1 MKQYMRKYLPA
12 FFSILL
18 AINVFIYNSL
28 TVYAFP
34 KRLLDGTWID
44 IPWSEAGEEI
54 YQTIMY
60 GLSQI
65 GVLVTGAD
73 FEQWLKN
80 SNTYKDLFD
89 ENGRLAKNLSID
101 TETGTVIYNKEI
113 MIVLKEAANE
123 YAKQEQTKEEN
134 GGFYLLPTTK
144 IDDVSTSDFQN
155 SYQYRTFRNIVTEK
169 GVLPVMTNYRGL
181 GMRFIDPF
189 SDPDHPILLVGNV
202 ANLNSLKEHPYL
214 PVSCTFYCADEWTN
228 HSFTTM
234 TFHNNQVIYT
244 SVEEGEEL
252 NSDISTHNK
261 VSSANVNYDIEN
273 YGVSPSWSWVIYS
286 TTGER
291 VRVFVSQYAAQ
302 NYSVGN
308 RKIYF
313 TENYYNYVP
322 EDLTVSIDDLQKSVD
337 DLQKIIDE
345 LLKKINDQTSEK
357 EIEELLRLIL
367 EELRKNPGTGSGS
380 GSGGGDVT
388 VSVDLKET
396 NSWLSKIYT
405 RLGDIL
411 SKMSETAGQSMNEV
425 VEGIENLKEM
435 LEKYLKTITSDLDDI
450 KGQLENMSEE
460 EFNDRSD
467 SFLNSATESF
477 SEIGE
482 AAKTKFPFSIPN
494 DMKNFLAVL
503 AQTSPEAAGLYSA
516 ESPGISLYSGEHGG
530 GGASRPGSDGF
541 IYVEH
546 GGHGGGGVSREP
558 SELVNGAPV
567 FALPIVIERY
577 GIEEYVII
585 DMAPFESISKLSR
598 SLFTMM
604 FMLCLFNLT
613 FKVMGLW
620 GDLVND

>member
-1 MKQYMRKYLPA
+1 MKKYTITFFITLFLTFSLIFQYT
-12 FFSILL
+12 
-18 AINVFIYNSL
+18 FISYASTHGGGGGDDHGVLTEEEKKIAKQDFYND
-28 TVYAFP
+28 A
-34 KRLLDGTWID
+34 LDGFVKYGSFIVSQFGAIVIGHDFSGFLSNYEAYKNYVMNDWKD
-44 IPWSEAGEEI
+44 IEVSDNGEI
-54 YQTIMY
+54 I
-60 GLSQI
+60 I
-65 GVLVTGAD
+65 P
-73 FEQWLKN
+73 
-80 SNTYKDLFD
+80 
-89 ENGRLAKNLSID
+89 
-101 TETGTVIYNKEI
+101 KELI
-113 MIVLKEAANE
+113 AIIKQCLDE
-123 YAKQEQTKEEN
+123 YAKQENSKEEN
-134 GGFYLLPTTK
+134 GGFYLLPTTNFE
-144 IDDVSTSDFQN
+144 DVSTSDFQN

-261 VSSANVNYDIEN
+261 VSSTNVNYDIKN

-313 TENYYNYVP
+313 SENYYNYVP

-357 EIEELLRLIL
+357 EIEELLRQIL
-367 EELRKNPGTGSGS
+367 EELRKNPGGGEGS
-380 GSGGGDVT
+380 GSGGNVT
-388 VSVDLKET
+388 VDVDLSTT

-411 SKMSETAGQSMNEV
+411 SKMSETAGQSMSDV
-425 VEGIENLKEM
+425 VESIKDLKEM
-435 LEKYLKTITSDLDDI
+435 LNKYLNTITSDLGDI
-450 KGQLENMSEE
+450 KDQLEDMTEE
-460 EFNDRSD
+460 EFSEKSD
-467 SFLNSATESF
+467 SFLNNSMDSF

-482 AAKTKFPFSIPN
+482 LAKTKFPLSIPYDLYN
-494 DMKNFLAVL
+494 LLAVISPRPSE
-503 AQTSPEAAGLYSA
+503 ASIYAEQTAKSFNSPAVYQSNGKI
-516 ESPGISLYSGEHGG
+516 ISV
-530 GGASRPGSDGF
+530 SDGA
-541 IYVEH
+541 END
-546 GGHGGGGVSREP
+546 
-558 SELVNGAPV
+558 SESVQLSSTGAPV
-567 FALPIVIERY
+567 FHLPIVVESVGWDYAIT
-577 GIEEYVII
+577 V
-585 DMAPFESISKLSR
+585 DMSRFQTVANLSR
-598 SLFTMM
+598 TFFTLI
-604 FMLCLFNLT
+604 FILGLINLT
-613 FKVMGLW
+613 IKIAGLW
-620 GDLVND
+620 GDIID